1 MGIKSPPPPPPPPG
15 KKREQP
21 NPLSEDLELSD
32 VVSADAVTPLA
43 GATHDEASSVVR
55 ALPSQRSS
63 PLPPPPPPPHGKRQ
77 SPGSPIPMG
86 PAKVPSPKTTPIRPP
101 PPPPPNTRNAASSS
115 MQSADA
121 GKESVQ
127 DRTARAARIFVGI
140 QKSFERDAKALT
152 KYTPEQLHNAIQSG
166 TFSDKA
172 LLFRAGVRASLSAM
186 REHKGVLQLVADSP
200 ESTVELASA
209 PQSIVA
215 EGDPT
220 ETYIRISACS
230 LTETG
235 MTAHLKSLQVPSIAA
250 LLAANGV
257 KQEVPPSPSVQRF
270 GEVQSAKATD
280 TRTLASYTAEQL
292 HQKLQKNVVDDDER
306 DMLRRTYRRYDEARY
321 DNIPPENR
329 RMIAQELR
337 DRHGSNMPS
346 GPTDE
351 EIFAA
356 WVKSAVY
363 GPEDVKIDAAL
374 RGMGVPGLR
383 DMLVANGAPARS
395 KSAIPM
401 PVQQQTQ
408 PKRSATIRQPQPKK
422 GFLRRWLSGE

>member
-1 MGIKSPPPPPPPPG
+1 M
-15 KKREQP
+15 
-21 NPLSEDLELSD
+21 
-32 VVSADAVTPLA
+32 
-43 GATHDEASSVVR
+43 
-55 ALPSQRSS
+55 
-63 PLPPPPPPPHGKRQ
+63 
-77 SPGSPIPMG
+77 
-86 PAKVPSPKTTPIRPP
+86 
-101 PPPPPNTRNAASSS
+101 
-115 MQSADA
+115 
-121 GKESVQ
+121 
-127 DRTARAARIFVGI
+127 
-140 QKSFERDAKALT
+140 
-152 KYTPEQLHNAIQSG
+152 
-166 TFSDKA
+166 
-172 LLFRAGVRASLSAM
+172 
-186 REHKGVLQLVADSP
+186 DSP

-209 PQSIVA
+209 PNHSG

-374 RGMGVPGLR
+374 RAWAYRAYG
-383 DMLVANGAPARS
+383 MLVANGAPARS

-408 PKRSATIRQPQPKK
+408 PKRSATIRQPQPKDSCAD
-422 GFLRRWLSGE
+422 GYRG